1 MLNVKKAYSQ
11 QEHVGLE
18 NVPKERL
25 VLMIYNEII
34 ACIDDSL
41 GALERKDI
49 AFKSKRLTKA
59 INLINEAL
67 IPAVQKH
74 QDVDM
79 AQNMLS
85 IYAYS
90 AQQLQLAH
98 ANNDPTLLKVV
109 RQTIE
114 PLRNGWNQM
123 LIEQVTQPTS
133 KTQSI

>member
-98 ANNDPTLLKVV
+98 VNNDPTLLKVV

-123 LIEQVTQPTS
+123 LIEQVTQAPS